1 MILLIFLALVIGF
14 CMFYIPGN
22 GLFFSETVTR
32 YTAVALVAGMDTLIG
47 GFRAWLTDS
56 FDAAIFTS
64 GFVVNI
70 LLAVCLVGLGEYMG
84 LETGFGDSRIS
95 VMMIAAVVIFSARIL
110 NNLTT
115 LRRLMIERWR
125 AKQQAQANDNPAMD
139 APAQPLEQAQ

>member
-1 MILLIFLALVIGF
+1 MFLLLLLALVIGF

-22 GLFFSETVTR
+22 GLAYSETFTR
-32 YTAVALVAGMDTLIG
+32 YTAVAIVAGLDTLIG

-56 FDAAIFTS
+56 FDSAIFTS

-70 LLAVCLVGLGEYMG
+70 FLALGLVGLGEYMG

-95 VMMIAAVVIFSARIL
+95 VMMIAAVVVFSARIL

-125 AKQQAQANDNPAMD
+125 ARQNAQVDRSGIADSTVQSP
-139 APAQPLEQAQ
+139 ERVK

>member
-1 MILLIFLALVIGF
+1 MFLLLLLALIIGF

-22 GLFFSETVTR
+22 GLAYSETFTR
-32 YTAVALVAGMDTLIG
+32 YTAVAIVAGMDTLIG

-56 FDAAIFTS
+56 FDSAIFTS
-64 GFVVNI
+64 GFIVNI
-70 LLAVCLVGLGEYMG
+70 FLAIGLVGLGEYMG

-95 VMMIAAVVIFSARIL
+95 VMMIAAVVVFSARIL

-125 AKQQAQANDNPAMD
+125 ARQSAQTESANVVDSS
-139 APAQPLEQAQ
+139 AQSLERVK

>member
-1 MILLIFLALVIGF
+1 MFLLLLLALIIGF

-22 GLFFSETVTR
+22 GLAYSETFTR
-32 YTAVALVAGMDTLIG
+32 YSAVAIVAGLDTLIG

-56 FDAAIFTS
+56 FDSAIFTS

-70 LLAVCLVGLGEYMG
+70 FLAIGLVGLGEYMG

-95 VMMIAAVVIFSARIL
+95 VMMIAAVVVFSARIL

-125 AKQQAQANDNPAMD
+125 ARQSAQAESANVVDSS
-139 APAQPLEQAQ
+139 AQSLERVK